1 MMRFTGGIATG
12 LAVLFLAPGILPPL
26 RSGDAAARTQS
37 PTSKQLDIAEIEEIA
52 ANLRQGS
59 REAALRLIEATEAPI
74 LDTGGRESRIERLQS
89 EIEELQRR
97 TDLAKETRAK
107 SAPAAAVPPPRKTSG
122 GANQVHVTAAA
133 SPPAYSAD
141 PLRQAVACAR
151 AGQHQRALLLLER
164 LPAGAASEYWRGKA
178 LLALGRTHEALVSF
192 DRSVELDASA
202 PEAKLSKSEADYL
215 RWRAKL
221 APESRPAA
229 SSTEQL
235 P

>member
-26 RSGDAAARTQS
+26 RSGNAAGRAED
-37 PTSKQLDIAEIEEIA
+37 PVGKQLAIAEIEEIA
-52 ANLRQGS
+52 ANLRHGS
-59 REAALRLIEATEAPI
+59 REAALRLIEATEDPI
-74 LDTGGRESRIERLQS
+74 LDTGGREARIERLQS
-89 EIEELQRR
+89 EIEQLQRR
-97 TDLAKETRAK
+97 ADLATETSAK
-107 SAPAAAVPPPRKTSG
+107 STPAAALPPPRKTSV

-151 AGQHQRALLLLER
+151 AGQHQRALMLLER
-164 LPAGAASEYWRGKA
+164 LPASAATEYWRGKA
-178 LLALGRTHEALVSF
+178 LLSLGRAPEALVSF
-192 DRSVELDASA
+192 DRSFELDAST

-221 APESRPAA
+221 SPESRPAA
-229 SSTEQL
+229 ASAEQL